1 MPHSVSAKKR
11 VRQNERRHERN
22 RMIKSRLRTA
32 RRAFLKALEAG
43 DAGAAR
49 ERFRACERLMHRAAA
64 NGPVHRN
71 TAARQI
77 GRLQVRLTALE
88 KGAAPK

>member
-22 RMIKSRLRTA
+22 RMIKSRRRTA

-64 NGPVHRN
+64 NGPIHRN
-71 TAARQI
+71 TAARLI

-88 KGAAPK
+88 KAAAPK